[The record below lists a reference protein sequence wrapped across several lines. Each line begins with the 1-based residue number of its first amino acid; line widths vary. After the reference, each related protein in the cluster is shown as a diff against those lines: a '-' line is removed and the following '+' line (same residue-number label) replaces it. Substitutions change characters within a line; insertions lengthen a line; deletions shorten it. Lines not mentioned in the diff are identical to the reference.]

1 MVLCKLQCKL
11 ILYMKATV
19 SAILYTSKTLANG
32 EHPIMLRVCYN
43 GKRAYKS
50 IKISCLSKD
59 WNKEKE
65 EVRSKHPYSNTLN
78 SIINKELSL
87 LKEVVLDYERTEKPY
102 SAKTLVE
109 EISKP
114 LPSRKTLLELID
126 DRVQY
131 FKIEKGEYNTSTGYR
146 TLYNLIKKFSPTK
159 DYELFEINRDW
170 LREFET
176 FLRKTNKR
184 DTSIYKHFCCLK
196 ASINHAINKG
206 FILKDNNPFNGF
218 GQNLDRRTKKRALSL
233 DEMNCLLHYF
243 TQNYRCVHLDNTY
256 QLYYQNYVF
265 HEGKALRHDC
275 EPVHPRRDEVEDFE
289 DKTVRKFWNDY
300 FKKEG
305 YNKLHPQ
312 LDSEGVALSLFLC
325 SYIMQGL
332 AMIDLANLRW
342 RDLKLLSMLDEKK
355 YLQDYDLHGKDY
367 AEAHKVHKHY
377 YEINLLRNKTKKPTK
392 IIVDLDDF
400 NSFACLFLPSVKT
413 YNENNYI
420 FGVFDI
426 GQDEAT
432 KFSRMTY
439 VNYLVN
445 HNLKK
450 AAKRAGLSTDI
461 TFYSARHSYA
471 SQLYHQGVSISLIAQ
486 NMGRDVS
493 NIETYLKEFDDKRI
507 IEANRNIWFY
517 ATADYQKIK
526 TE

>member
-19 SAILYTSKTLANG
+19 SAILYKSKLLANG

-50 IKISCLSKD
+50 LKLSCFEKD
-59 WNKEKE
+59 WNQDKG
-65 EVRSKHPYSNTLN
+65 EVRSKHPLSNNIN
-78 SIINKELSL
+78 SIVNKELS
-87 LKEVVLDYERTEKPY
+87 VLREIVLNYERTDKPY
-102 SAKTLVE
+102 SAKILVE

-131 FKIEKGEYNTSTGYR
+131 FKIEKGQHNTGTGYR
-146 TLYNLIKKFSPTK
+146 TLYNLIKRFSPNK

-170 LREFET
+170 LREFED

-196 ASINHAINKG
+196 ASINHAASKG
-206 FILKDNNPFNGF
+206 LIPISNDPFNGF
-218 GQNLDRRTKKRALSL
+218 EQNLDRRTKKRALSL
-233 DEMNCLLHYF
+233 DEMNSLIHYF
-243 TQNYRCVHLDNTY
+243 TRNYLCTHLENDH
-256 QLYYQNYVF
+256 QLFYENYVF

-275 EPVHPRRDEVEDFE
+275 EPISPKRDEVENIE
-289 DKTVRKFWNDY
+289 DKTVRKFWNEY

-342 RDLKLLSMLDEKK
+342 KDLKLLSILDEKK
-355 YLQDYDLHGKDY
+355 YLHDFKLHDKEY
-367 AEAHKVHKHY
+367 AEANKIFKHY
-377 YEINLLRNKTKKPTK
+377 YEINLLRNKTKKPTR
-392 IIVDLDDF
+392 IILSLDDF
-400 NSFACLFLPSVKT
+400 NAFACLFLPSVRR

-420 FGVFDI
+420 FGIFDI

-432 KFSRMTY
+432 KFGRMTY

-450 AAKRAGLSTDI
+450 AAKRAGLNSDI

-471 SQLYHQGVSISLIAQ
+471 SQLYHQGVSVSLIAQ
-486 NMGRDVS
+486 NMGRDIS

-507 IEANRNIWFY
+507 IEANKNIWFFN
-517 ATADYQKIK
+517 TSDYQEI
-526 TE
+526 EG